1 MMERHCRWIC
11 LFCFC
16 CLSAIA
22 QQNTQAKP
30 AETAASS
37 SPSGLANHL
46 ITLDVVVADQSGH
59 AVPGLQQQDFTL
71 LDNKLAQKLASFHAV
86 TAAPATDDPP
96 VEVILVVD
104 EVNTSF
110 QQVVIVRQEIE
121 KFLNQNGGQLAR
133 PVSILFFSD
142 SGAAATT
149 PSKDGKAVLAELN
162 QHKQPLRN
170 TSRSQGAYGAVERLN
185 SSVRTLGQLA
195 DFEAKRPGRKLV
207 IWMSPGWTF
216 LSSPYVQLSSK
227 DEQALFRTVVS
238 LSDALQ
244 RARIT
249 LYNVNPAGSGGGTL
263 KSYYKSFVKGVTAAK
278 QVQGGNLALQ
288 VLAYQSG
295 GLVLN
300 SSNDL
305 VAQIATCVNDA
316 NAYYV
321 LTFEA
326 APGDGPNEYHALE
339 VDIDK
344 PGMEART
351 RTGYYAQP
359 EQMH

>member
-1 MMERHCRWIC
+1 MIERQCRWIC
-11 LFCFC
+11 LLCFC
-16 CLSAIA
+16 CLSAFA
-22 QQNTQAKP
+22 QQTGQAKP
-30 AETAASS
+30 SEPVASS
-37 SPSGLANHL
+37 PIGASDRL
-46 ITLDVVVADQSGH
+46 ITLDVVVGDQSGH

-71 LDNKLAQKLASFHAV
+71 LDNKLAQKILSFHAV
-86 TAAPATDDPP
+86 AGTSASDDPP
-96 VEVILVVD
+96 VDVILVVD

-121 KFLNQNGGQLAR
+121 KFLNENGGHLGR
-133 PVSILFFSD
+133 PVSILFFTD

-170 TSRSQGAYGAVERLN
+170 TNRSQGAYGAIERLN
-185 SSVRTLGQLA
+185 RSLSTLGQLA

-216 LSSPYVQLSSK
+216 LSSPVVQLSSK
-227 DEQALFRTVVS
+227 DQQALFRTVIG
-238 LSDALQ
+238 LSGALQ

-249 LYNVNPAGSGGGTL
+249 LYDVNPAGSGGNAL

-278 QVQGGNLALQ
+278 QVEVGNLGLQ

-305 VAQIATCVNDA
+305 AGEIATCVSDA
-316 NAYYV
+316 NAFYT
-321 LTFEA
+321 LTFEGA
-326 APGDGPNEYHALE
+326 AGDGPNEYHALE
-339 VDIDK
+339 VNIDK
-344 PGMEART
+344 PGLETRT
-351 RTGYYAQP
+351 RSGYYAQL
-359 EQMH
+359 ELTH

>member
-1 MMERHCRWIC
+1 MMKRCSRWIC
-11 LFCFC
+11 LFCLC
-16 CLSAIA
+16 CLSAFA
-22 QQNTQAKP
+22 QQNSQAKP
-30 AETAASS
+30 AESAASS
-37 SPSGLANHL
+37 PSATASRLT
-46 ITLDVVVADQSGH
+46 TLDVVVADQSGRV
-59 AVPGLQQQDFTL
+59 VPGLQQQDFSL
-71 LDNKLAQKLASFHAV
+71 LDNKLAQKIVSFHAV
-86 TAAPATDDPP
+86 TATPATDDPP

-110 QQVVIVRQEIE
+110 QEVVIVRQEIE
-121 KFLNQNGGQLAR
+121 KFLNQNGGQLVQ
-133 PVSILFFSD
+133 PVSILFFTD

-170 TSRSQGAYGAVERLN
+170 TTRAQGAYGAIERMNRSL
-185 SSVRTLGQLA
+185 STLSQLA

-207 IWMSPGWTF
+207 IWMSPGWAF
-216 LSSPYVQLSSK
+216 LASPRVQFSSK
-227 DEQALFRTVVS
+227 DQQTLFRTAVS

-249 LYNVNPAGSGGGTL
+249 LYNVNPAGSGGNAL
-263 KSYYKSFVKGVTAAK
+263 KSYYKSFVKGVPTAK
-278 QVQGGNLALQ
+278 QMQAGNLALQ

-295 GLVLN
+295 GLILN

-305 VAQIATCVNDA
+305 AGEIATCVNDA

-321 LTFEA
+321 LTFEGA
-326 APGDGPNEYHALE
+326 AGDGPNEYHALE
-339 VDIDK
+339 VNIDK
-344 PGMEART
+344 PGLEART
-351 RTGYYAQP
+351 RSGYYAQP

>member
-1 MMERHCRWIC
+1 MSEQCSRWIC
-11 LFCFC
+11 LLCSC
-16 CLSAIA
+16 CLSAFA
-22 QQNTQAKP
+22 QQDSQANTSQA
-30 AETAASS
+30 AASS
-37 SPSGLANHL
+37 PSSAASHL
-46 ITLDVVVADQSGH
+46 ITLDVVVADQFGH
-59 AVPGLQQQDFTL
+59 AVPGLQQQDFSL
-71 LDNKLAQKLASFHAV
+71 LDNKLAQKIVSFHAL
-86 TAAPATDDPP
+86 AGGLASDDPP

-133 PVSILFFSD
+133 PVSILFFTD

-170 TSRSQGAYGAVERLN
+170 TSRAQGGYGAIERLN
-185 SSVRTLGQLA
+185 SSVRTVGQLA

-216 LSSPYVQLSSK
+216 LASPRVQLSSK

-244 RARIT
+244 RAHIT
-249 LYNVNPAGSGGGTL
+249 LYNVNPAGSGGNAL
-263 KSYYKSFVKGVTAAK
+263 KSYYKSFVKGVTTAK
-278 QVQGGNLALQ
+278 QVEAGNLALQ

-295 GLVLN
+295 GLILN

-305 VAQIATCVNDA
+305 AGEIATCVSDA

-339 VDIDK
+339 VNIDR
-344 PGMEART
+344 PGLEART

>member
-1 MMERHCRWIC
+1 MERYCRWIG

-16 CLSAIA
+16 CLSAFA
-22 QQNTQAKP
+22 QENTQAKSP
-30 AETAASS
+30 EPAASS
-37 SPSGLANHL
+37 PSATANHL

-59 AVPGLQQQDFTL
+59 AVRGLQQQDFTL
-71 LDNKLAQKLASFHAV
+71 LDNKVAQKIVSFQAV
-86 TAAPATDDPP
+86 AAAPSTDDPP

-110 QQVVIVRQEIE
+110 QQVVIVRQELE
-121 KFLNQNGGQLAR
+121 KFLSQNGGQLVR
-133 PVSILFFSD
+133 PVSILFFTD

-170 TSRSQGAYGAVERLN
+170 TNRSQGAYGAIERLN
-185 SSVRTLGQLA
+185 KSLATLGQLA
-195 DFEAKRPGRKLV
+195 DFEVKRPGRKLV

-216 LSSPYVQLSSK
+216 LASPLVQLSAK
-227 DEQALFRTVVS
+227 DQLGLFRTAVS

-249 LYNVNPAGSGGGTL
+249 LYNVNPAGSGGNAL

-278 QVQGGNLALQ
+278 QMQVGNLALQ

-295 GLVLN
+295 GLILN

-305 VAQIATCVNDA
+305 AAEIATCVNDA
-316 NAYYV
+316 NAFYI
-321 LTFEA
+321 LTFQA

-339 VDIDK
+339 VNIDK

>member
-1 MMERHCRWIC
+1 MKKLSLLFILC
-11 LFCFC
+11 LVSM
-16 CLSAIA
+16 LAYAQSASP
-22 QQNTQAKP
+22 P
-30 AETAASS
+30 AGAA
-37 SPSGLANHL
+37 NRL

-71 LDNKLAQKLASFHAV
+71 LDNNLAQKIVSFHAV
-86 TAAPATDDPP
+86 AGGSASDDPP

-110 QQVVIVRQEIE
+110 QEVVIVRQEIE
-121 KFLNQNGGQLAR
+121 KFLNQNGGQLVR
-133 PVSILFFSD
+133 PVSILFFTD

-149 PSKDGKAVLAELN
+149 PSKDGKAMLAELN

-170 TSRSQGAYGAVERLN
+170 TTRAQGAYGAIERLN
-185 SSVRTLGQLA
+185 RSLGTLGQLA

-207 IWMSPGWTF
+207 IWMSPGWAF
-216 LSSPYVQLSSK
+216 LASPRVQFSSK
-227 DEQALFRTVVS
+227 DQQGLFHTVVG

-249 LYNVNPAGSGGGTL
+249 LYNVNPAGSGGNAL

-278 QVQGGNLALQ
+278 QVEVGNLALQ

-305 VAQIATCVNDA
+305 AGQIATCVNDA
-316 NAYYV
+316 NAFYI

-326 APGDGPNEYHALE
+326 ATGDGPNEYHALE
-339 VDIDK
+339 VNIDK

-351 RTGYYAQP
+351 RSGYYAQP
-359 EQMH
+359 EQMQ

>member
-1 MMERHCRWIC
+1 MIERYCRWIC
-11 LFCFC
+11 LFYLC
-16 CLSAIA
+16 CLSAFA
-22 QQNTQAKP
+22 QQSTQAKSP
-30 AETAASS
+30 EPAASS
-37 SPSGLANHL
+37 PSAAANRL

-71 LDNKLAQKLASFHAV
+71 LDNKLAQKIVSFHAV
-86 TAAPATDDPP
+86 TGAPATDDPP

-121 KFLNQNGGQLAR
+121 KFLNQNGGQLAQ

-170 TSRSQGAYGAVERLN
+170 TNRAQGAYGAIERLN
-185 SSVRTLGQLA
+185 RSLTTLGQLA
-195 DFEAKRPGRKLV
+195 DFEVKRPGRKLV

-216 LSSPYVQLSSK
+216 LSSPVVQLSSK
-227 DEQALFRTVVS
+227 DQQTLFRTVVS
-238 LSDALQ
+238 LSDALE

-249 LYNVNPAGSGGGTL
+249 LYNVNPAGSGGNAL

-278 QVQGGNLALQ
+278 QMQVGNLALQ

-295 GLVLN
+295 GLILN

-305 VAQIATCVNDA
+305 AAEIATCVSDA
-316 NAYYV
+316 NSYYV

-326 APGDGPNEYHALE
+326 AAGDGPNQYHALE
-339 VDIDK
+339 VNIDK

>member
-1 MMERHCRWIC
+1 MMERYCRWIC

-16 CLSAIA
+16 CGSAFA
-22 QQNTQAKP
+22 QQNSQAKP
-30 AETAASS
+30 PEPAAS
-37 SPSGLANHL
+37 SPSGVADHP
-46 ITLDVVVADQSGH
+46 ISLDVVVADQFGH
-59 AVPGLQQQDFTL
+59 AVPGLQQQDFAL
-71 LDNKLAQKLASFHAV
+71 LDNKLAQKIVSFHAV
-86 TAAPATDDPP
+86 TGAPAADDPP

-142 SGAAATT
+142 SGAAATA

-170 TSRSQGAYGAVERLN
+170 TNRAQGAYGAVERLN
-185 SSVRTLGQLA
+185 TSVRTVGQLA

-207 IWMSPGWTF
+207 VWMSPGWAF
-216 LSSPYVQLSSK
+216 LASPYVQLSSK
-227 DEQALFRTVVS
+227 DEEGLFRTVVG

-249 LYNVNPAGSGGGTL
+249 LYNVNPAGSGGNAL
-263 KSYYKSFVKGVTAAK
+263 KSYYKSFVKGVTSAK
-278 QVQGGNLALQ
+278 QVQAGNMALQ

-300 SSNDL
+300 SNNDL
-305 VAQIATCVNDA
+305 AGEIATCVNDA

-326 APGDGPNEYHALE
+326 AAGDGPNEYHALE
-339 VDIDK
+339 VNIDK

>member
-1 MMERHCRWIC
+1 MMERRSRWIG

-16 CLSAIA
+16 CLSAFA
-22 QQNTQAKP
+22 QQKNQAKP
-30 AETAASS
+30 PEAAVSA
-37 SPSGLANHL
+37 PAGAANHL

-71 LDNKLAQKLASFHAV
+71 LDNKLAQKIVSFHAV
-86 TAAPATDDPP
+86 AAAPATDDPS
-96 VEVILVVD
+96 VLVILVVD

-121 KFLNQNGGQLAR
+121 KFLNQNGGQLER
-133 PVSILFFSD
+133 PVSILFFTD

-170 TSRSQGAYGAVERLN
+170 TNRSQGAYGAIERLN

-195 DFEAKRPGRKLV
+195 DFEAKRPGRKLL

-227 DEQALFRTVVS
+227 DEQALFRTAVS

-249 LYNVNPAGSGGGTL
+249 LYNVNPAGSGGNAL

-278 QVQGGNLALQ
+278 QMQAGNLALQ
-288 VLAYQSG
+288 VLACQSG
-295 GLVLN
+295 GLILN

-305 VAQIATCVNDA
+305 AGEIATCVSDA

-326 APGDGPNEYHALE
+326 AAGDGPNEYHALE
-339 VDIDK
+339 VNIDK